1 MTTTHHR
8 RRHSILAFLA
18 AVAVAGSL
26 LFAAT
31 NNNNQQ
37 YSSSTLRNNSME
49 ASPNNLHPNRR
60 RLASLDLA
68 QFTDPKSVTLRS
80 DAPLEAPLTTPLE
93 KKILSQRPKGE
104 RPREEFAPVDHESRK
119 KCQIIYILGV
129 EGATHHGFIP
139 IIEALAR
146 NQVDPTTGLK
156 FDVDTAPSALKA
168 GLFGWFYKTKIRKW
182 GFKTTPKVDDPA
194 FVQTVVRES
203 CPDDGKKHVLIEWAS
218 FPSGPEDDRRAYRVK
233 RQHEWMDMS
242 PEEVANSDEALSHP
256 TSMNAFYQAYSP
268 FVDIKFVV
276 LHRPFLETIASHRDW
291 DGGPEN
297 HSNVIRGFMLMLRR
311 FLDTH
316 LYDLV
321 TGSRLWSLVCVE
333 RIMAKNYDNDDEVA
347 EARGHVI
354 SNLANFLGWPNGD
367 CPHCFDDWRE
377 STKDPLE
384 VLGEKNV
391 PILREHMKWLEGVW
405 PPPGEEGVAEQ
416 QCGI

>member
-68 QFTDPKSVTLRS
+68 QFTDPKSVTSR
-80 DAPLEAPLTTPLE
+80 PGEHFTP
-93 KKILSQRPKGE
+93 IN
-104 RPREEFAPVDHESRK
+104 HTSRQN
-119 KCQIIYILGV
+119 CQIVYIMGV